1 MRKLTPGL
9 LISLLFMVACNNSSS
24 DKSGSP
30 AQKADSTRTGITSRT
45 FGNYEGKPVTQ
56 FTLTN
61 ARGMQVSILDYGGTV
76 TGIMVPDR
84 NGNFGDVVLGFDS
97 FDGYVQ
103 KNDPYFGALV
113 GRYAN
118 RISKAKFTLD
128 GKTYSL
134 AANDNGNSLHG
145 GNKGFDKV
153 MWSARKISD
162 SSLKL
167 TYQSKD
173 GEEAYPG
180 NLNVDVIY
188 TLGSDNSLR
197 IDYSATTD
205 KPTPVNLTNHSY
217 FNLSAGQDSTI
228 LNHELQLNADKYT
241 PVDDK
246 LIPTGE
252 ILDIKNTPMDFTQPK
267 AIGKDIDKV
276 KGGFDHN
283 WILNGSANGMKTA
296 ATLYEPNSGRF
307 MEVLTT
313 EPGVQFYS
321 GNFLNGT
328 LKFTKK
334 GQRYVQHGALC
345 LETQHY
351 PDSPNQPAFPNTILK
366 PGDVHRQTTIY
377 RFSTK

>member
-9 LISLLFMVACNNSSS
+9 LIGLLFTVACNNSSS
-24 DKSGSP
+24 DKSGNTV
-30 AQKADSTRTGITSRT
+30 QKADSIRTGITSRT
-45 FGNYEGKPVTQ
+45 FGSYEGKPVTQ
-56 FTLTN
+56 YTLTN

-103 KNDPYFGALV
+103 KNNPYFGALV

-153 MWSARKISD
+153 LWSAQKISD

-173 GEEAYPG
+173 GEEGYPG
-180 NLNVDVIY
+180 NLNVDVNY

-228 LNHELQLNADKYT
+228 SNHELQLNADKYT

-252 ILDIKNTPMDFTQPK
+252 ILDIKNTPMDFTQSK

-283 WILNGSANGMKTA
+283 WILNGSGNGMKTA

>member
-1 MRKLTPGL
+1 M
-9 LISLLFMVACNNSSS
+9 
-24 DKSGSP
+24 
-30 AQKADSTRTGITSRT
+30 GITSRT

-56 FTLTN
+56 YTLAN
-61 ARGMQVSILDYGGTV
+61 ARGMQVSIIDYGGTV
-76 TGIMVPDR
+76 TSIMVPDK
-84 NGNFGDVVLGFDS
+84 NGNAGDVVLGFDS

-103 KNDPYFGALV
+103 KNNPYFGALV

-128 GKTYSL
+128 SKAYSL
-134 AANDNGNSLHG
+134 AANNNGNSLHG

-153 MWSARKISD
+153 MWTAQQISD
-162 SSLKL
+162 NSLRL

-173 GEEAYPG
+173 GEEGYPG
-180 NLNVDVIY
+180 NLNAEITY
-188 TLGSDNSLR
+188 TLGFDNSLR

-252 ILDIKNTPMDFTQPK
+252 IFDVKNTPMDFTRAK
-267 AIGKDIDKV
+267 AVGRDIDKV
-276 KGGFDHN
+276 KGGYDHN
-283 WILNGSANGMKTA
+283 WILRRSGSGLQATA
-296 ATLYEPNSGRF
+296 TVYEPKSGRF

-313 EPGVQFYS
+313 QPGIQFYT
-321 GNFLNGT
+321 GNFLDGT

-351 PDSPNQPAFPNTILK
+351 PDSPNQPTFPNTILK
-366 PGDVHRQTTIY
+366 PGQTYQQTTVY